1 MKYFVN
7 LIKMHWKHSV
17 FQLQQSR
24 VLVSFEEPS
33 ISLQAEFGEAWK
45 ALEWDFRV
53 VQFSWL
59 FCIMLLQVV
68 FLAIKN
74 KVRDGDFLS
83 RMTVA

>member
-1 MKYFVN
+1 M
-7 LIKMHWKHSV
+7 
-17 FQLQQSR
+17 
-24 VLVSFEEPS
+24 SFEEPS

-59 FCIMLLQVV
+59 LCIMLLQVV